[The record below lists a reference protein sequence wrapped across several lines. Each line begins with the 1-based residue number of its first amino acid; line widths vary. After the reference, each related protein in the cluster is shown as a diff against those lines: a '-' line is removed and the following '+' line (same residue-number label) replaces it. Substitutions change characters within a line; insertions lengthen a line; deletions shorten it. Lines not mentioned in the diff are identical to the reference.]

1 MAAKTKKSPTA
12 KTSAKNTLGK
22 PQASS
27 TAKASVAETPTT
39 KAPSAKAAS
48 KAKSPAAAVTKTAA
62 VKKPVA
68 KKNTVKAS
76 GNGSAAAKV
85 TSTAAPKAAP
95 KVAPESASK
104 TAAKP
109 VAAAQTTAKTK
120 TKTKAKVAVEAAVK
134 SADTNKHSKPDTQQA
149 EAPQATNSQPQ
160 TPLKSTPKTANRETN
175 VAKTT
180 STAGTKTVGN
190 KSSAAKAPSKK
201 KAGVGRID
209 AQPADFVPYTRQ
221 RNEEYMSVE
230 QRSHFKQILLDW
242 KLQLMEEVDRTVNHM
257 KDVAANDPDPADRA
271 TQEEEFSL
279 ELRTRDRE
287 RKLIRKIDS
296 TIDLIDQNDYGYCE
310 SCGIEIGIQRLEA
323 RPTATQCIDC
333 KTLDEIK
340 ERQIHG

>member
-1 MAAKTKKSPTA
+1 
-12 KTSAKNTLGK
+12 
-22 PQASS
+22 
-27 TAKASVAETPTT
+27 
-39 KAPSAKAAS
+39 
-48 KAKSPAAAVTKTAA
+48 
-62 VKKPVA
+62 
-68 KKNTVKAS
+68 VKAS

-95 KVAPESASK
+95 KVALESASK

-109 VAAAQTTAKTK
+109 VAAAQTKA
-120 TKTKAKVAVEAAVK
+120 KAKVGVKAAVK
-134 SADTNKHSKPDTQQA
+134 SADTNKHSKPGTQQA

-180 STAGTKTVGN
+180 STPATKTAGN
-190 KSSAAKAPSKK
+190 KSSAAKAPGKK

-209 AQPADFVPYTRQ
+209 AQPADFVPYARKK
-221 RNEEYMSVE
+221 NEEYMNVE